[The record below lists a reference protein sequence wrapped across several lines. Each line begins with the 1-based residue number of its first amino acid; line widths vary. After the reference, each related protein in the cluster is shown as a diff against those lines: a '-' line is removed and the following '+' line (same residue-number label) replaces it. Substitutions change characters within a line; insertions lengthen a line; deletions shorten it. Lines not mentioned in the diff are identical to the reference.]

1 MKFYRSGR
9 DAMARLGLAAPEEMA
24 GVEARFPVYVNE
36 YYLGLIDPA
45 DWKNDPIS
53 RQALP
58 DVAELAD
65 RSSSFDPLAEEEQMP
80 VPRLIHRFEDRV
92 VLLATGRCAMR
103 CRFCFRKREWADGAE
118 LADISESELAAAA
131 HYLAGHPEIH
141 EVLISGG
148 DPLMLPF
155 PRLKQLVETIA
166 ALPSIEVIRIGSRMP
181 VVWPERVTA
190 EIAAFFSEVPGLW
203 FATHFNH
210 PREVTSEAAAAC
222 GRLIRAGVPVVNQSG
237 GALPAAD
244 RHPGQAPLPLSC
256 RSGARGAPLRH
267 RRGARTGDSPLLS
280 PPALIA
286 GGSDL
291 RHRSSGGGRQG
302 GAAAAV
308 RLQRRVLRH
317 P

>member
-1 MKFYRSGR
+1 MDCYHEVLSFRPGR
-9 DAMARLGLAAPEEMA
+9 HGTPRPCCA
-24 GVEARFPVYVNE
+24 GGDGRRGGPFPVYVNE

-155 PRLKQLVETIA
+155 P
-166 ALPSIEVIRIGSRMP
+166 G
-181 VVWPERVTA
+181 
-190 EIAAFFSEVPGLW
+190 
-203 FATHFNH
+203 
-210 PREVTSEAAAAC
+210 
-222 GRLIRAGVPVVNQSG
+222 
-237 GALPAAD
+237 
-244 RHPGQAPLPLSC
+244 
-256 RSGARGAPLRH
+256 
-267 RRGARTGDSPLLS
+267 
-280 PPALIA
+280 
-286 GGSDL
+286 
-291 RHRSSGGGRQG
+291 
-302 GAAAAV
+302 
-308 RLQRRVLRH
+308 
-317 P
+317 